1 MVSVI
6 DSEEQIQRLIPY
18 FDKMIAGG
26 LVASSKVEVIR
37 NQSPKGES
45 TDLLPLPFAF
55 AFASAPDPAPKFFSR
70 F

>member
-1 MVSVI
+1 MMSVI

-26 LVASSKVEVIR
+26 LVVSSKVEVIR
-37 NQSPKGES
+37 NQSPKGEA
-45 TDLLPLPFAF
+45 TDLLPLPFALHLLL
-55 AFASAPDPAPKFFSR
+55 PLTLLLNFFSR